1 MSANAWPGADG
12 SSQRSSQLSQKDI
25 VLDRQMIKHLLGRY
39 GPDELS
45 RLIQETTGPQ
55 SDGASIV
62 SSAQSSI
69 LSDDPSS
76 VWDTQSVRTFSSDA
90 SSITGSIIS
99 NVSRGTSKFLG
110 RRSQSSSSSAAA
122 AAQAQA
128 HAAQQAA
135 QVQAHQEESWNDVP
149 TSSNTAHD
157 AASSTTS
164 SSKQKGAFMC
174 GFCKEEDITKTCTRK
189 NDLKRHIEDF
199 HNVNAQWFCRH
210 RGCQMVFDWQ
220 GAYKTHLKQAHGGSR
235 MSLDEA
241 KVNLCPQVVFACGFD
256 NCLQVFEA
264 QGDTDASST
273 FKEYVSHVVK
283 HFDEGSNSGEWTYSA
298 RIRNL
303 LRQSQVQATW
313 NESMWNEAS
322 RSSRLQWSPQTS
334 GVLRKRLECRHI
346 GDVKLLVQYA
356 LMLGSDP
363 GTAVKFREDF
373 VTPVADTCTLHM
385 PGHKSR
391 QTSVAAPEPAD
402 PFSFKISRGAN
413 PALAAYMASQRRVY
427 VPRQQRA
434 ARPPQLHHP
443 QQQQQQQQQQQVQVQ
458 VPASN
463 SMASHSRL
471 SHSSHSSH
479 HSHHHHQQQ
488 GHHGG
493 QNHSTLGH
501 FFQTPLDSPSMYDPN
516 GNGQA
521 FGSSSSSSSSSAMHH
536 GGIIA
541 DDMQSL
547 RGMATGTSESSDVEM
562 QDPGMMADFSSQYAS
577 HAASLA
583 SPAMSAHTDGFFP
596 PGQAY

>member
-1 MSANAWPGADG
+1 MSANAWPAGDGA
-12 SSQRSSQLSQKDI
+12 SHRSGQLSQKDI

-69 LSDDPSS
+69 LSDDHSS

-99 NVSRGTSKFLG
+99 NVSRGTSKILG
-110 RRSQSSSSSAAA
+110 RRSQSSSAAA

-128 HAAQQAA
+128 QAA
-135 QVQAHQEESWNDVP
+135 QHDAQTPREESWNDGP
-149 TSSNTAHD
+149 TSSNPAPD
-157 AASSTTS
+157 AASSATS
-164 SSKQKGAFMC
+164 ASKQKGAFMC

-264 QGDTDASST
+264 QGDSDASST

-283 HFDEGSNSGEWTYSA
+283 HFDEGSNSGEWSYSA

-303 LRQSQVQATW
+303 LRQNQVQAAW
-313 NESMWNEAS
+313 NESVWNEAS
-322 RSSRLQWSPQTS
+322 RTTLQWSPQTS

-356 LMLGSDP
+356 LMLGSDSGP
-363 GTAVKFREDF
+363 IKFREDF
-373 VTPVADTCTLHM
+373 VTPVVDTCTLHM
-385 PGHKSR
+385 PGHRSR
-391 QTSVAAPEPAD
+391 QQSVAAPEPAD

-427 VPRQQRA
+427 VPRQQR
-434 ARPPQLHHP
+434 
-443 QQQQQQQQQQQVQVQ
+443 VQ
-458 VPASN
+458 VPSSN
-463 SMASHSRL
+463 PMASHSRL

-479 HSHHHHQQQ
+479 HSHQQTHHSS
-488 GHHGG
+488 
-493 QNHSTLGH
+493 QNSSSLGH
-501 FFQTPLDSPSMYDPN
+501 FFQAPMESSIYDPN
-516 GNGQA
+516 SNAQA
-521 FGSSSSSSSSSAMHH
+521 FGSSSGVIHH
-536 GGIIA
+536 DGLM
-541 DDMQSL
+541 DDMQGL
-547 RGMATGTSESSDVEM
+547 RSMAAGTPESSDVEM
-562 QDPGMMADFSSQYAS
+562 QDPGMMADFSSQYAP
-577 HAASLA
+577 HAANLA
-583 SPAMSAHTDGFFP
+583 SPAIPGHTDGFFP

>member
-1 MSANAWPGADG
+1 MSANAWPAGDGASYQSG
-12 SSQRSSQLSQKDI
+12 QLSQKDI

-99 NVSRGTSKFLG
+99 NVSRGTSKILG
-110 RRSQSSSSSAAA
+110 RRSQSSSAAAAA
-122 AAQAQA
+122 AAQA
-128 HAAQQAA
+128 AQQD
-135 QVQAHQEESWNDVP
+135 VQTKQEEAWNDVS
-149 TSSNTAHD
+149 TSSNTAPD

-164 SSKQKGAFMC
+164 ASKQKGAFMC
-174 GFCKEEDITKTCTRK
+174 GFCKEEDIIKTCTRK

-256 NCLQVFEA
+256 SCLQVFEA
-264 QGDTDASST
+264 QGDSDASST
-273 FKEYVSHVVK
+273 FKEFVSHVVK
-283 HFDEGSNSGEWTYSA
+283 HFDEGSNSGEWSYSA

-303 LRQSQVQATW
+303 LRQNQVQAAW
-313 NESMWNEAS
+313 NESVWNEAS
-322 RSSRLQWSPQTS
+322 RTTLQWNPQTS

-356 LMLGSDP
+356 LMLGSNP
-363 GTAVKFREDF
+363 GGAIKFREDF
-373 VTPVADTCTLHM
+373 VTPIVDTCTLHM

-391 QTSVAAPEPAD
+391 QQSVAAPEPAD

-427 VPRQQRA
+427 VPRQQRVV
-434 ARPPQLHHP
+434 RPPQLHHP
-443 QQQQQQQQQQQVQVQ
+443 HQQV
-458 VPASN
+458 PSSN
-463 SMASHSRL
+463 PMASHSRL

-479 HSHHHHQQQ
+479 HGHQQSHHN
-488 GHHGG
+488 G
-493 QNHSTLGH
+493 QNHSQLGH
-501 FFQTPLDSPSMYDPN
+501 FFQTPMESSIYDPN
-516 GNGQA
+516 SNAQA
-521 FGSSSSSSSSSAMHH
+521 FGSSSGAMHH
-536 GGIIA
+536 NGIIA

-547 RGMATGTSESSDVEM
+547 RSMATGTPESSDVEM
-562 QDPGMMADFSSQYAS
+562 QDPGMMADFSPQYAP
-577 HAASLA
+577 HAGNLT
-583 SPAMSAHTDGFFP
+583 SPAISGHTDGFFP

>member
-1 MSANAWPGADG
+1 MASNAWPGADG
-12 SSQRSSQLSQKDI
+12 SSHQSTNVSPATQR
-25 VLDRQMIKHLLGRY
+25 VLDAQLIKQLIGRY

-45 RLIQETTGPQ
+45 RIIQETSTTP
-55 SDGASIV
+55 SDGASIM

-69 LSDDPSS
+69 LSDESS
-76 VWDTQSVRTFSSDA
+76 VWDTQSIRTFSDT

-99 NVSRGTSKFLG
+99 NVSRGTSKILG
-110 RRSQSSSSSAAA
+110 RRSQSSSASA

-128 HAAQQAA
+128 AQQA
-135 QVQAHQEESWNDVP
+135 VQTQQDQQSWNGSES
-149 TSSNTAHD
+149 TLD
-157 AASSTTS
+157 AASGTS
-164 SSKQKGAFMC
+164 GASKQKGAFMC

-264 QGDTDASST
+264 QGDSDASST

-283 HFDEGSNSGEWTYSA
+283 HFDEGANSGEWSYSA

-303 LRQSQVQATW
+303 LRQSQVQSAW
-313 NESMWNEAS
+313 NESMWSEAS
-322 RSSRLQWSPQTS
+322 RTSLQWSPQSS
-334 GVLRKRLECRHI
+334 GILRKRLECRHI
-346 GDVKLLVQYA
+346 GDLKLLIQYA
-356 LMLGSDP
+356 FLLGTDP
-363 GTAVKFREDF
+363 SSVGKFREDF
-373 VTPVADTCTLHM
+373 ITPVADTCTMHM

-391 QTSVAAPEPAD
+391 QQSTMAPPEPAD

-413 PALAAYMASQRRVY
+413 PQLAAYMASQRRVY
-427 VPRQQRA
+427 VQRQQRV
-434 ARPPQLHHP
+434 ARPAQLHHP
-443 QQQQQQQQQQQVQVQ
+443 HQQV
-458 VPASN
+458 PTSGA
-463 SMASHSRL
+463 MASQSRL
-471 SHSSHSSH
+471 SHSSQSSH
-479 HSHHHHQQQ
+479 HSQSHQ
-488 GHHGG
+488 HNG

-501 FFQTPLDSPSMYDPN
+501 FFQTMPDAQMYDPN
-516 GNGQA
+516 AGNQPFANGMQ
-521 FGSSSSSSSSSAMHH
+521 HN
-536 GGIIA
+536 GIIA

-547 RGMATGTSESSDVEM
+547 RSMAGGPQESADVEM
-562 QDPGMMADFSSQYAS
+562 QDPGMMTDFSSSYVP
-577 HAASLA
+577 HANLT
-583 SPAMSAHTDGFFP
+583 SPSMSGHPDGFFP

>member
-1 MSANAWPGADG
+1 MSANAWPGADS
-12 SSQRSSQLSQKDI
+12 SSQHSGQLSQKDL
-25 VLDRQMIKHLLGRY
+25 VLDQQMIKHLLNRY
-39 GPDELS
+39 GQDKLNL
-45 RLIQETTGPQ
+45 LIQETTGPQ

-69 LSDDPSS
+69 LSDDQSS
-76 VWDTQSVRTFSSDA
+76 MWDTQSIRTFSDT

-99 NVSRGTSKFLG
+99 NVSRGTSKILG
-110 RRSQSSSSSAAA
+110 RRSGSSSAAA

-128 HAAQQAA
+128 AQQAA
-135 QVQAHQEESWNDVP
+135 QTQQDSESWNGIDVP
-149 TSSNTAHD
+149 NSSNTASD
-157 AASSTTS
+157 AASISTS
-164 SSKQKGAFMC
+164 ASKQKGAFMC

-264 QGDTDASST
+264 QGDSDASAT

-283 HFDEGSNSGEWTYSA
+283 HFDEGSNSGDWSYSA

-303 LRQSQVQATW
+303 LRQGQVQSAW

-322 RSSRLQWSPQTS
+322 RTSLQWNPQTS
-334 GVLRKRLECRHI
+334 GILRKRLECRHV

-356 LMLGSDP
+356 MMLGSDP
-363 GTAVKFREDF
+363 SSIGKFREDF

-391 QTSVAAPEPAD
+391 QPTIAAPPEQPAD

-427 VPRQQRA
+427 VPRQQRVV
-434 ARPPQLHHP
+434 RPPQLHHP
-443 QQQQQQQQQQQVQVQ
+443 HQQV
-458 VPASN
+458 PSSN
-463 SMASHSRL
+463 PMASHSRL
-471 SHSSHSSH
+471 SQSSHSSH
-479 HSHHHHQQQ
+479 TSSHHGHPQV
-488 GHHGG
+488 HHGHP
-493 QNHSTLGH
+493 QVHHNNQSHSTLGH
-501 FFQTPLDSPSMYDPN
+501 FFQAMPESQMYDPN
-516 GNGQA
+516 SNAQG
-521 FGSSSSSSSSSAMHH
+521 FGPSSGAMHH
-536 GGIIA
+536 NGIIA

-547 RGMATGTSESSDVEM
+547 RSMGGGAPDSTDVEM
-562 QDPGMMADFSSQYAS
+562 QDGLMPDFSSPYGQHSAN
-577 HAASLA
+577 LT
-583 SPAMSAHTDGFFP
+583 SPSINGHPDGFFP

>member
-1 MSANAWPGADG
+1 MSANAWPGADS
-12 SSQRSSQLSQKDI
+12 SSQQSAQLSQKDI

-39 GPDELS
+39 GQDELS
-45 RLIQETTGPQ
+45 RLIQETTGPPAD

-69 LSDDPSS
+69 ISEDPSS
-76 VWDTQSVRTFSSDA
+76 VWDTQSIRTFSDT

-99 NVSRGTSKFLG
+99 NVSRGTSKILG
-110 RRSQSSSSSAAA
+110 RRSQSSSAAA

-128 HAAQQAA
+128 AQQAA
-135 QVQAHQEESWNDVP
+135 QTQQEEQESWNGLDVP
-149 TSSNTAHD
+149 TQTNTTPD

-164 SSKQKGAFMC
+164 ASKQKGAFMC
-174 GFCKEEDITKTCTRK
+174 GFCKEEDIVKTCTRK

-264 QGDTDASST
+264 QGDSNASST

-283 HFDEGSNSGEWTYSA
+283 HFDEGSNSGEWSYSA

-303 LRQSQVQATW
+303 LRQVQVQSAW

-322 RSSRLQWSPQTS
+322 RASLQWSPQTS
-334 GVLRKRLECRHI
+334 GILRKRLECRHI

-356 LMLGSDP
+356 LVLGSDA
-363 GTAVKFREDF
+363 GSVGKFREDF
-373 VTPVADTCTLHM
+373 VTPVVDTCTMHM
-385 PGHKSR
+385 PGHRSR
-391 QTSVAAPEPAD
+391 QQSIAPPEPAD

-427 VPRQQRA
+427 VPKQQRVV
-434 ARPPQLHHP
+434 RPPQLHHAH
-443 QQQQQQQQQQQVQVQ
+443 QQVPQQ

-463 SMASHSRL
+463 PMGSHSRL

-479 HSHHHHQQQ
+479 SSHHSHPQAHHN
-488 GHHGG
+488 GHT
-493 QNHSTLGH
+493 QNNLGH
-501 FFQTPLDSPSMYDPN
+501 FFQTLPESPMYGPN
-516 GNGQA
+516 PNA
-521 FGSSSSSSSSSAMHH
+521 HPFGSTSSAMHH
-536 GGIIA
+536 NGIIA

-547 RGMATGTSESSDVEM
+547 RSMAGGSPDSPDVEM
-562 QDPGMMADFSSQYAS
+562 QDPGMMADFSSQYAP
-577 HAASLA
+577 HAPNLT
-583 SPAMSAHTDGFFP
+583 SPSISGHADGFFP

>member
-12 SSQRSSQLSQKDI
+12 SSQRPSQLSQKDI

-99 NVSRGTSKFLG
+99 NVSRGTSKILG
-110 RRSQSSSSSAAA
+110 RRSQSSSSSSAAA

-128 HAAQQAA
+128 QAQVHAAQQAA
-135 QVQAHQEESWNDVP
+135 HQAHQEESWNDVP
-149 TSSNTAHD
+149 TSSNTAPD

-303 LRQSQVQATW
+303 LRQNQVQATW
-313 NESMWNEAS
+313 NESMWNEVS
-322 RSSRLQWSPQTS
+322 RNSLQWSPQTS
-334 GVLRKRLECRHI
+334 GILRKRLECRHI

-385 PGHKSR
+385 PGHRSR
-391 QTSVAAPEPAD
+391 QPSVAAPEPAD

-427 VPRQQRA
+427 VPRQQRV

-443 QQQQQQQQQQQVQVQ
+443 HQQQVQ

-479 HSHHHHQQQ
+479 HGHQQQ
-488 GHHGG
+488 GHHGS

-501 FFQTPLDSPSMYDPN
+501 FFQTPLDSSSMYDPN
-516 GNGQA
+516 GNAQA
-521 FGSSSSSSSSSAMHH
+521 FGSSSGAMHH

-547 RGMATGTSESSDVEM
+547 RGMTAGTPESSDVEM

-583 SPAMSAHTDGFFP
+583 SPAISAHTDGFFP

>member
-1 MSANAWPGADG
+1 MSANSWPGADG
-12 SSQRSSQLSQKDI
+12 SSQHSGQLSQKDL
-25 VLDRQMIKHLLGRY
+25 VLDQQMIKHLLNRY
-39 GPDELS
+39 GQDKLNL
-45 RLIQETTGPQ
+45 LIQETTGPQ

-69 LSDDPSS
+69 LSDDQSS
-76 VWDTQSVRTFSSDA
+76 MWDTQSIRTFSDT

-99 NVSRGTSKFLG
+99 NVSRGTSKILG
-110 RRSQSSSSSAAA
+110 RRSGSSSAAA

-128 HAAQQAA
+128 AQQAA
-135 QVQAHQEESWNDVP
+135 QTQQDSESWNGIDVP
-149 TSSNTAHD
+149 NSSNTASD
-157 AASSTTS
+157 GASISTS
-164 SSKQKGAFMC
+164 ASKQKGAFMC

-264 QGDTDASST
+264 QGDSDASAT

-283 HFDEGSNSGEWTYSA
+283 HFDEGSNSGDWSYSA

-303 LRQSQVQATW
+303 LRQGQVQSAW

-322 RSSRLQWSPQTS
+322 RTSLQWSPQTS
-334 GVLRKRLECRHI
+334 GILRKRLECRHV

-356 LMLGSDP
+356 MMLGSDP
-363 GTAVKFREDF
+363 SSIGKFREDF

-391 QTSVAAPEPAD
+391 QQTIATPPEQPAD

-427 VPRQQRA
+427 VPSRQQRA
-434 ARPPQLHHP
+434 VRPPQLHHP
-443 QQQQQQQQQQQVQVQ
+443 HQQV
-458 VPASN
+458 PTSN
-463 SMASHSRL
+463 PMASHSRL
-471 SHSSHSSH
+471 SQSPHSSHSSSHHGHRQVH
-479 HSHHHHQQQ
+479 HSNQS
-488 GHHGG
+488 
-493 QNHSTLGH
+493 HSTLGH
-501 FFQTPLDSPSMYDPN
+501 FFQAMPESQMYDPN
-516 GNGQA
+516 SNAQG
-521 FGSSSSSSSSSAMHH
+521 FGPSSGAMHH
-536 GGIIA
+536 NGIIA

-547 RGMATGTSESSDVEM
+547 RGMAGGAPESTDVEM
-562 QDPGMMADFSSQYAS
+562 QDGLMPDFSSSYGQHSAN
-577 HAASLA
+577 LT
-583 SPAMSAHTDGFFP
+583 SPSISGHPDGFFP

>member
-12 SSQRSSQLSQKDI
+12 ASQQSGQLSQKDI

-99 NVSRGTSKFLG
+99 NVSRGTSKILG
-110 RRSQSSSSSAAA
+110 RRSQSSSATA

-128 HAAQQAA
+128 AQQAA
-135 QVQAHQEESWNDVP
+135 QTQQEESWSDVP
-149 TSSNTAHD
+149 TSSNTAPD

-164 SSKQKGAFMC
+164 ASKQKGAFMC

-264 QGDTDASST
+264 QGDSDASAT

-283 HFDEGSNSGEWTYSA
+283 HFDEGSNSGEWSYSA

-303 LRQSQVQATW
+303 LRQSQVQAAW

-322 RSSRLQWSPQTS
+322 RTTLQWSPQTS
-334 GVLRKRLECRHI
+334 GILRKRLECRHI

-356 LMLGSDP
+356 LMLGSDS
-363 GTAVKFREDF
+363 GAIKFREDF
-373 VTPVADTCTLHM
+373 ATPVADTCTLHM

-391 QTSVAAPEPAD
+391 QQSVAPPEPAD

-427 VPRQQRA
+427 VPRQQRVV
-434 ARPPQLHHP
+434 RPPQLHHP
-443 QQQQQQQQQQQVQVQ
+443 HQQV
-458 VPASN
+458 PSSN
-463 SMASHSRL
+463 AMANHSRL
-471 SHSSHSSH
+471 SQSSHSSH
-479 HSHHHHQQQ
+479 HDHQQA
-488 GHHGG
+488 HHNG

-501 FFQTPLDSPSMYDPN
+501 FFQTPMEASMYDPN
-516 GNGQA
+516 SNAQA
-521 FGSSSSSSSSSAMHH
+521 FGSSSGAMHH
-536 GGIIA
+536 NGIIA

-547 RGMATGTSESSDVEM
+547 RSMAVGTPESSDVEM
-562 QDPGMMADFSSQYAS
+562 QDPGMMADFSSQYAP

-583 SPAMSAHTDGFFP
+583 SPAISGHADGFFP